1 LNDYETQIE
10 SLTRERANLL
20 EEIQTNTPSH
30 VQTTDNESQTD
41 DRQHRKLVQAN
52 NKLKRVLE
60 TFKDKIHQVVTERP
74 HLFVD
79 VNEDTTDRFDHLI
92 STVENQAKQLDVL
105 QAQHDQAE
113 EQLRGNIKEL
123 QE

>member
-1 LNDYETQIE
+1 
-10 SLTRERANLL
+10 
-20 EEIQTNTPSH
+20 

-60 TFKDKIHQVVTERP
+60 TFKNKIHQVATERP
-74 HLFVD
+74 DLFV
-79 VNEDTTDRFDHLI
+79 NIGEETDERFDHLL
-92 STVENQAKQLDVL
+92 STIEDQAKQLDAL
-105 QAQHDQAE
+105 QVQHDQAE
-113 EQLRGNIKEL
+113 EQLRSNIKEL